1 MQLPGATWIHAVGDD
16 MTHGSH
22 RSRLRRVFTK
32 AGDALQGNG
41 WTLRQLDQDGL
52 RYVAAVSVR
61 AHWLVIAVLL
71 FEVAYRPYTY
81 FGVVRYVPFPLL
93 LLALAA
99 FNGYFQ
105 HRLRSDRPI
114 AWRWPVALYALD
126 VLVISAVL
134 VLSAGF
140 GHGFIHLFYYPALAG
155 LAVLFTSFRF
165 NMLWVT
171 IVSVAYVALSLS
183 VADGLDLEAKDEK
196 ALLARVVVM
205 YAVVAV
211 VNLATRFER
220 MRWQRALER
229 ERVMQNEQVELSQ
242 AIHDTAAQSAYM
254 IGMGVNVAKT
264 LADDSNVELTTTL
277 DATSRLC
284 RSLILELR
292 HPINVG
298 GIYEGRE
305 LSRSLR
311 LHAASF
317 TNVTLVP
324 VNVTLTG
331 VEPPLSVEV
340 KSALFSV
347 AHNALTNAYRHA
359 EAGNVAIELMFA
371 HDVVSLS
378 VSDDGVGLPD
388 DYAERG
394 NGFANMNRLAQRLGG
409 HLVVEQ
415 RGAMGG
421 AAVTCVIPWE
431 R

>member
-1 MQLPGATWIHAVGDD
+1 

-41 WTLRQLDQDGL
+41 WTLRQLDPDGL

-99 FNGYFQ
+99 FNGYLH

-183 VADGLDLEAKDEK
+183 VADGL
-196 ALLARVVVM
+196 
-205 YAVVAV
+205 
-211 VNLATRFER
+211 
-220 MRWQRALER
+220 
-229 ERVMQNEQVELSQ
+229 
-242 AIHDTAAQSAYM
+242 
-254 IGMGVNVAKT
+254 
-264 LADDSNVELTTTL
+264 
-277 DATSRLC
+277 
-284 RSLILELR
+284 
-292 HPINVG
+292 
-298 GIYEGRE
+298 GR
-305 LSRSLR
+305 
-311 LHAASF
+311 
-317 TNVTLVP
+317 
-324 VNVTLTG
+324 
-331 VEPPLSVEV
+331 
-340 KSALFSV
+340 
-347 AHNALTNAYRHA
+347 
-359 EAGNVAIELMFA
+359 
-371 HDVVSLS
+371 
-378 VSDDGVGLPD
+378 
-388 DYAERG
+388 
-394 NGFANMNRLAQRLGG
+394 
-409 HLVVEQ
+409 
-415 RGAMGG
+415 
-421 AAVTCVIPWE
+421 
-431 R
+431 

>member
-1 MQLPGATWIHAVGDD
+1 

-71 FEVAYRPYTY
+71 FEVAYRPYLY

-99 FNGYFQ
+99 FNGYFH

-140 GHGFIHLFYYPALAG
+140 GHGFMHLFYYPALAG

-171 IVSVAYVALSLS
+171 ILSVVYVALSLS
-183 VADGLDLEAKDEK
+183 VGDGLDVEAKDEK

-298 GIYEGRE
+298 GIYEGME
-305 LSRSLR
+305 LSRSLG

-347 AHNALTNAYRHA
+347 AHNALTNAYRHG
-359 EAGNVAIELMFA
+359 EAGNVAIELIFA

-409 HLVVEQ
+409 RLVVEQ

>member
-1 MQLPGATWIHAVGDD
+1 

-32 AGDALQGNG
+32 AGDTLQVNG
-41 WTLRQLDQDGL
+41 WTLRQLDPDGL

-264 LADDSNVELTTTL
+264 LAHDSNVELTATL

-305 LSRSLR
+305 LSRSLG

-324 VNVTLTG
+324 VNVTVTG

-347 AHNALTNAYRHA
+347 AHNALTNAYRHG
-359 EAGNVAIELMFA
+359 EASNVAIELIFA
-371 HDVVSLS
+371 QDVVSLS

-409 HLVVEQ
+409 RLVVEQ

>member
-1 MQLPGATWIHAVGDD
+1 

-22 RSRLRRVFTK
+22 RSRLRRVAVMAT
-32 AGDALQGNG
+32 DALQGNG
-41 WTLRQLDQDGL
+41 WTLRQLDPDGL

-71 FEVAYRPYTY
+71 FEVAYRPYMY
-81 FGVVRYVPFPLL
+81 FGVLRYVPFPLL
-93 LLALAA
+93 LLTLAA
-99 FNGYFQ
+99 FNGYFH

-165 NMLWVT
+165 NMVWVT
-171 IVSVAYVALSLS
+171 IVSVVYVALSLS
-183 VADGLDLEAKDEK
+183 VANGLDVEAKDEK

-220 MRWQRALER
+220 MRWQR
-229 ERVMQNEQVELSQ
+229 ERVMQNERVELSQ

-264 LADDSNVELTTTL
+264 LADDSNAELTTTL

-305 LSRSLR
+305 LSRSLG

-347 AHNALTNAYRHA
+347 AHNALTNAYRHG
-359 EAGNVAIELMFA
+359 EAGNVAIELIFA

-415 RGAMGG
+415 HGAMGG
-421 AAVTCVIPWE
+421 TAVTCVIPWE

>member
-1 MQLPGATWIHAVGDD
+1 

-71 FEVAYRPYTY
+71 FEVAYRPYMY

-93 LLALAA
+93 LLTLAA
-99 FNGYFQ
+99 FNGYFH

-165 NMLWVT
+165 NMIWVT

-183 VADGLDLEAKDEK
+183 VADGLDVEAKDEK

-220 MRWQRALER
+220 MRWQRAVER
-229 ERVMQNEQVELSQ
+229 ERVMQNERVELSQ

-264 LADDSNVELTTTL
+264 LADDTNVELTTTL

-317 TNVTLVP
+317 TNVTLAP

-347 AHNALTNAYRHA
+347 AHNALTNAYRHG
-359 EAGNVAIELMFA
+359 EAGNVAIELIFA

-409 HLVVEQ
+409 RLVVEQ

-421 AAVTCVIPWE
+421 ASVTCVIPWE

>member
-1 MQLPGATWIHAVGDD
+1 

-32 AGDALQGNG
+32 AGDTLQGNG
-41 WTLRQLDQDGL
+41 WTLRQLDPDGL

-220 MRWQRALER
+220 MRWQRAVER

-264 LADDSNVELTTTL
+264 LAHDSNVELTATL

-305 LSRSLR
+305 LSRSLG

-347 AHNALTNAYRHA
+347 AHNALTNAYRHG
-359 EAGNVAIELMFA
+359 EASNVAIELIFA

-409 HLVVEQ
+409 RLVVEQ